1 MKKILFFL
9 TALFCS
15 VSAWASIDVLNFTS
29 PEQEKEYQQL
39 TQELRCPQCQ
49 NNNIADSNA
58 TIAVDMRAK
67 VFELLQEGK
76 SKQQV
81 VDYMVQR
88 YGNFVTYDPPLTAA
102 TIMLWVLPLLLVL
115 FGISLVLR
123 RRPKIQNA
131 MQNQEQNVSV
141 EQMESLTDAER
152 QRLQELLKDKE

>member
-29 PEQEKEYQQL
+29 QEQEKEYQQL

-115 FGISLVLR
+115 FGIALVLR

-131 MQNQEQNVSV
+131 IQNQEQNVSV

>member
-9 TALFCS
+9 TVLFCS
-15 VSAWASIDVLNFTS
+15 LSAWASIDVLNFTS
-29 PEQEKEYQQL
+29 QEQEKEYQQL

-115 FGISLVLR
+115 FGIALVLR

-141 EQMESLTDAER
+141 EQMESLTDAEQ

>member
-1 MKKILFFL
+1 M

-29 PEQEKEYQQL
+29 QEQEKEYQQL

-115 FGISLVLR
+115 FGIALVLR

-131 MQNQEQNVSV
+131 IQNQEQNVSV
-141 EQMESLTDAER
+141 EQMESLTDAEQ

>member
-29 PEQEKEYQQL
+29 QEQEKEYQQL

-115 FGISLVLR
+115 FGIALVLR

-141 EQMESLTDAER
+141 EQMESLTDAEQ